1 MHVASKTAV
10 SSAPNEAERQSFLD
24 NVVADLLANKASDY
38 GASMTTFWVPVQP
51 VNATLPVLKGKDAVY
66 DETSRVFL
74 RLHCGRETRDFGIA
88 GSVGNSWGFK
98 PEQKE

>member
-1 MHVASKTAV
+1 MSV
-10 SSAPNEAERQSFLD
+10 F
-24 NVVADLLANKASDY
+24 
-38 GASMTTFWVPVQP
+38 GVPVQP

-88 GSVGNSWGFK
+88 GSVGKSLGFK
-98 PEQKE
+98 PQQKE